1 MKFSLITVTM
11 GREAELARLRD
22 SLFAQTYRDFE
33 WIVVDQRI
41 EKTTRGSLSAARNLG
56 LSRASGDVVA
66 FPDDDVW
73 YESKTL
79 EKVAAILSDS
89 EVDGVSFRLTDEC
102 GVPSA
107 GWMSSRR
114 TVLSAR
120 NIWHTVVSCSIFLK
134 RSALGS
140 VRFDERLG
148 VGSGTRF
155 GSGEETDLMMK
166 LIERGGRFVYEGGET
181 VFHPRFNGRYTMRR
195 GWLYGNGCGFVLCR
209 HRFGL
214 LRLIWMVL
222 SQGARA
228 VQALLQCRVRK
239 AAFHVAMAFGRI
251 WGYVIP

>member
-11 GREAELARLRD
+11 GREVELKRLQD
-22 SLFAQTYRDFE
+22 SLAAQTYRDFE

-41 EKTTRGSLSAARNLG
+41 EKTTGGSLSAARNLG

-73 YESKTL
+73 YEPKTL
-79 EKVAAILSDS
+79 EKVAAILSDP

-107 GWMSSRR
+107 GWMSSKR

-120 NIWHTVVSCSIFLK
+120 NIWHTVVSCSIFL
-134 RSALGS
+134 RRRALGP

-148 VGSGTRF
+148 VGSSTRF

-166 LIERGGRFVYEGGET
+166 LIERGGRFIYEGGET

-195 GWLYGNGCGFVLCR
+195 GWLYGNGCGLVLR
-209 HRFGL
+209 RYHFGL
-214 LRLIWMVL
+214 HRLFWMMF

-228 VQALLQCRVRK
+228 GQSLLQCRLRK
-239 AAFHVAMAFGRI
+239 ATFHMAMAFGRM
-251 WGYVIP
+251 WGYLVP

>member
-1 MKFSLITVTM
+1 MKFSLVTVTM

-22 SLFAQTYRDFE
+22 SLAAQTYRDFE

-41 EKTTRGSLSAARNLG
+41 EKATRGSLSAARNLG
-56 LSRASGDVVA
+56 ISRANGDVVA

-73 YESKTL
+73 YRPDTL
-79 EKVAAILSDS
+79 EKAAAILSSPD
-89 EVDGVSFRLTDEC
+89 VDGVSFRLTDER

-107 GWMSSRR
+107 GWMSSGR

-120 NIWHTVVSCSIFLK
+120 NIWHTAVSCSIFIK
-134 RSALGS
+134 RQALGP

-155 GSGEETDLMMK
+155 GSGEETDLMMS
-166 LIERGGRFVYEGGET
+166 LIERGGRFVYEGGEN
-181 VFHPRFNGRYTMRR
+181 VFHPQFNGRYTMRR
-195 GWLYGNGCGFVLCR
+195 GWLYGNGCGFVLRR
-209 HRFGL
+209 HHFGL
-214 LRLIWMVL
+214 LRLLWMVF

-228 VQALLQCRVRK
+228 VQSLLQCRARK
-239 AAFHVAMAFGRI
+239 AAFHLSMAFGRI